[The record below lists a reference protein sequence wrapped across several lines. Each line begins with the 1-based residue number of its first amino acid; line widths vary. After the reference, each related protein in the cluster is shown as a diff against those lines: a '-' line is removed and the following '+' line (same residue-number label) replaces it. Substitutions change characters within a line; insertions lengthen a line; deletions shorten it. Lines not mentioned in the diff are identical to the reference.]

1 MAEKSMLL
9 VKENGKERD
18 FSFSLF
24 GRELFYYLGTLSR
37 GMKKMSRKHGMQGE
51 ENK

>member
-24 GRELFYYLGTLSR
+24 GRELLLPWNTVQRDEKNEQETWNAR
-37 GMKKMSRKHGMQGE
+37 GGK
-51 ENK
+51 